1 MKDNEKVVVA
11 LDKVELENRL
21 KEAAEIGA
29 RVGVER
35 YEEELKKHRN
45 RKKDKRYHNTR
56 LLLRNYRNLNVN
68 AEDSVFGRSQM
79 EESAADILTNMMN
92 MYNSEVVVESI
103 MRSATRTAIIVSHV
117 KKMLE
122 LYQIYCERS
131 SNPIEIR
138 RYNVVYDLYIS
149 DVKMSR
155 KDIAE
160 NYNISKETTYKDE
173 KIVIEA
179 LSSLIF
185 GIDGVNFR

>member
-1 MKDNEKVVVA
+1 MEENGKIIVA
-11 LDKVELENRL
+11 LEKSELENML

-29 RVGVER
+29 KVGIEK
-35 YEEELKKHRN
+35 YEEELKRYRN
-45 RKKDKRYHNTR
+45 KRTDRRYHNTK

-79 EESAADILTNMMN
+79 EESAADILTSMMN
-92 MYNSEVVVESI
+92 MYDSEVVVESI
-103 MRSATRTAIIVSHV
+103 MRSATRTAIIVTHV

-131 SNPIEIR
+131 SNPIETR
-138 RYNVVYDLYIS
+138 RYNVVYDLYIANI
-149 DVKMSR
+149 KLNR
-155 KDIAE
+155 KEIAE
-160 NYNISKETTYKDE
+160 KYNISKETTYKDE
-173 KIVIEA
+173 KIAIES

>member
-1 MKDNEKVVVA
+1 MEENGKIIVA
-11 LDKVELENRL
+11 LEKAELENML

-29 RVGVER
+29 RVGVEK
-35 YEEELKKHRN
+35 YEEELKRYRN
-45 RKKDKRYHNTR
+45 KRTDRRYHNTK

-79 EESAADILTNMMN
+79 EESAAYILTNMMN

-138 RYNVVYDLYIS
+138 RYKICSVEIEFWRELMP
-149 DVKMSR
+149 DVLEIEEKYWDNF
-155 KDIAE
+155 KEE
-160 NYNISKETTYKDE
+160 NK
-173 KIVIEA
+173 
-179 LSSLIF
+179 
-185 GIDGVNFR
+185 

>member
-1 MKDNEKVVVA
+1 MEENGKIIVA
-11 LDKVELENRL
+11 LEKAELEHML

-29 RVGVER
+29 KVGGEK
-35 YEEELKKHRN
+35 YEEELKRYRN
-45 RKKDKRYHNTR
+45 KRTDRRYHNTK

-79 EESAADILTNMMN
+79 EESAADILTSMMN

-138 RYNVVYDLYIS
+138 RYNVVYDLYIAKTKL
-149 DVKMSR
+149 DR

-160 NYNISKETTYKDE
+160 KYNISKETTYKDE
-173 KIVIEA
+173 KAAIEA
-179 LSSLIF
+179 LSALIF

>member
-1 MKDNEKVVVA
+1 MEENGKIIVA
-11 LDKVELENRL
+11 LEKAELEHML

-29 RVGVER
+29 KVGVEK
-35 YEEELKKHRN
+35 YEEELKRYRN
-45 RKKDKRYHNTR
+45 KRTDRRYHNTK

-79 EESAADILTNMMN
+79 EESAADILTSMMTMSN
-92 MYNSEVVVESI
+92 REGVVESI

-138 RYNVVYDLYIS
+138 RYNVVYDLYIAKTKL
-149 DVKMSR
+149 DR

-160 NYNISKETTYKDE
+160 KYNISKETTYKDE
-173 KIVIEA
+173 KAAIEA
-179 LSSLIF
+179 LSALIF

>member
-1 MKDNEKVVVA
+1 MEENGKIIVA
-11 LDKVELENRL
+11 LEKAELENML

-29 RVGVER
+29 RVGVEK
-35 YEEELKKHRN
+35 YEEELKRYRN
-45 RKKDKRYHNTR
+45 KRTDRRYHNTK

-138 RYNVVYDLYIS
+138 RYNVVYDLYIAKTKL
-149 DVKMSR
+149 DR

-160 NYNISKETTYKDE
+160 KYNISKETTYKDE
-173 KIVIEA
+173 KAAIEA
-179 LSSLIF
+179 LSALIF

>member
-1 MKDNEKVVVA
+1 
-11 LDKVELENRL
+11 
-21 KEAAEIGA
+21 
-29 RVGVER
+29 
-35 YEEELKKHRN
+35 
-45 RKKDKRYHNTR
+45 
-56 LLLRNYRNLNVN
+56 
-68 AEDSVFGRSQM
+68 M
-79 EESAADILTNMMN
+79 EESAADILTSMMN

-138 RYNVVYDLYIS
+138 RYNVVYDLYIAKTKL
-149 DVKMSR
+149 DR

-160 NYNISKETTYKDE
+160 KYNISKETTYKDE
-173 KIVIEA
+173 KAAIEA
-179 LSSLIF
+179 LSALIF

>member
-1 MKDNEKVVVA
+1 M
-11 LDKVELENRL
+11 
-21 KEAAEIGA
+21 
-29 RVGVER
+29 
-35 YEEELKKHRN
+35 
-45 RKKDKRYHNTR
+45 
-56 LLLRNYRNLNVN
+56 NVN

>member
-11 LDKVELENRL
+11 LDKVELENML

>member
-1 MKDNEKVVVA
+1 MEENGKIIVA
-11 LDKVELENRL
+11 LEKAELEHML
-21 KEAAEIGA
+21 KKAAEIGA
-29 RVGVER
+29 KVGVEK
-35 YEEELKKHRN
+35 YEEELKRYRN
-45 RKKDKRYHNTR
+45 KRTDRRYHNTK

-131 SNPIEIR
+131 FNPIEIR
-138 RYNVVYDLYIS
+138 RYNVVYDLYIAKTKL
-149 DVKMSR
+149 DR

-160 NYNISKETTYKDE
+160 KYNISKETTYKDE
-173 KIVIEA
+173 KAAIEA
-179 LSSLIF
+179 LSALIF